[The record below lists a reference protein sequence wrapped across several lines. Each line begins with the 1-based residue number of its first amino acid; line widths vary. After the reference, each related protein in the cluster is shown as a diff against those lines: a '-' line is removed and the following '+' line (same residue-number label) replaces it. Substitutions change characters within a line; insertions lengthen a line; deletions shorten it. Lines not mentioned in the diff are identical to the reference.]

1 MVVVESRVG
10 EEELEKKSLIMVK
23 IITIMVKIIRYLFL
37 AIFFI
42 V

>member
-1 MVVVESRVG
+1 MVVESRVG